1 MKEHYKGLGH
11 IAIHTQN
18 MDESIAFYEKIGGAL
33 DRRDAV
39 MTPAGEK
46 KLALVA
52 FGGFT
57 LELIESP
64 VPAPM
69 TEGNIPHFAV
79 YVDDLDAA
87 ADALRAAGVDS
98 FLEPQKKVLPD
109 TFGGLQNWFFTGP
122 SGEQIELL
130 QML

>member
-1 MKEHYKGLGH
+1 MFQHYQGLGH
-11 IAIHTQN
+11 VAIHTKN

-33 DRRDAV
+33 QQRASIS
-39 MTPAGEK
+39 TPDGDK
-46 KLALVA
+46 LLALVS

-57 LELIESP
+57 LELIQSP
-64 VPAPM
+64 TPM
-69 TEGNIPHFAV
+69 PLTEGCIPHIAI

-87 ADALRAAGVDS
+87 AAEIKAAGVDTFMGS
-98 FLEPQKKVLPD
+98 EKKVLPAL
-109 TFGGLQNWFFTGP
+109 FGGLENWFFTGP